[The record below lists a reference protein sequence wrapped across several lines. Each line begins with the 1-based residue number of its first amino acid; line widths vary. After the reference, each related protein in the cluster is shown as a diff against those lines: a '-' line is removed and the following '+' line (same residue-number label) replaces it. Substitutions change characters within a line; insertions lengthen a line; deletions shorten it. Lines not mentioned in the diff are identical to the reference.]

1 MVNKKVVLFLKY
13 LQFNRM
19 LVILVVKDLT
29 SHCNILGDDVCTVK
43 EITLLVKFSPKR
55 EKVQGSLTE
64 TVEGVKENETVSNKA
79 KSFIYVQRT
88 GRTGQSKVFSKY
100 HHRKM
105 SHRNFNQGSKLEDSQ
120 MSMSNDDL

>member
-1 MVNKKVVLFLKY
+1 
-13 LQFNRM
+13 M

-55 EKVQGSLTE
+55 EKVLGSLTE

-88 GRTGQSKVFSKY
+88 GRTG
-100 HHRKM
+100 
-105 SHRNFNQGSKLEDSQ
+105 
-120 MSMSNDDL
+120 

>member
-29 SHCNILGDDVCTVK
+29 SHCNILDDGVCTVK

-55 EKVQGSLTE
+55 EKVLGSLTE

-88 GRTGQSKVFSKY
+88 GRTG
-100 HHRKM
+100 
-105 SHRNFNQGSKLEDSQ
+105 
-120 MSMSNDDL
+120 

>member
-1 MVNKKVVLFLKY
+1 MLNKKVVLFLKY

-43 EITLLVKFSPKR
+43 EITLPVKFSPKR
-55 EKVQGSLTE
+55 EKVLGSLTE

-88 GRTGQSKVFSKY
+88 GRTG
-100 HHRKM
+100 
-105 SHRNFNQGSKLEDSQ
+105 
-120 MSMSNDDL
+120 